1 MEVRCASPF
10 DLSQIAATLVRMH
23 REAEFDLAPI
33 NSHTLMATVN
43 NTIHNGVVLVAVD
56 EGRVVG
62 TIGGTTGRD
71 WWSDDE
77 YFSDLWFYVSSEARA
92 SRAAILLIKKFVSEI
107 RAGFPGHKI
116 RLGHVFSGDIAR
128 KDKFFE
134 RLGLTKAGSL
144 FMEA

>member
-92 SRAAILLIKKFVSEI
+92 SQSCHPLDKEICLGDPRWVS
-107 RAGFPGHKI
+107 RTQNQTGAC
-116 RLGHVFSGDIAR
+116 
-128 KDKFFE
+128 
-134 RLGLTKAGSL
+134 L
-144 FMEA
+144 FWRYCPKRQIFRETWPD

>member
-1 MEVRCASPF
+1 
-10 DLSQIAATLVRMH
+10 
-23 REAEFDLAPI
+23 
-33 NSHTLMATVN
+33 
-43 NTIHNGVVLVAVD
+43 VLVAVD

-107 RAGFPGHKI
+107 RSGFPGHKI

>member
-10 DLSQIAATLVRMH
+10 DISPIAAALVLMH

-43 NTIHNGVVLVAVD
+43 NTIHSGVVLVAVD
-56 EGRVVG
+56 EGR
-62 TIGGTTGRD
+62 
-71 WWSDDE
+71 
-77 YFSDLWFYVSSEARA
+77 
-92 SRAAILLIKKFVSEI
+92 RAAILLIKKFVSEI
-107 RAGFPGHKI
+107 RSGFPGHKI